1 MKFLACNTALDDV
14 HTSPATINMDLDPPI
29 PKYLTSDPTS
39 FAHTSARTRW
49 PSIITSAIDDV
60 HRTISTLPSSTST
73 DQETIAEGKRIVSQL
88 STLKYELQHNRAL
101 TAIIDDGEPDHKVYN
116 EELEARAGVQEQ
128 QGEGGEVKWHDVEWL
143 FSECYLYR
151 RISSL
156 FRVSTSKFWREYDCF
171 SRQKMST
178 FRSSR
183 SAVVELAGRYREVIT
198 KLRED
203 GNVMKKED
211 VDGLTT
217 TSSREEAER
226 KEEEAEKVLFTEMA
240 EICLW
245 GNATDLSLL
254 TQLTYEDIQKLQG
267 SNARKESEEKVLVN
281 DLPKAFEVLNQ
292 RKKEGRQS
300 TRVDIVLDNAGFEL
314 FVDLVLAGYMIETG
328 LATEIV
334 LHPKSIPWFV
344 SDVVPNDLVE
354 LLEVLRDPKGFY
366 EDEKEAESEGR
377 EVVKL
382 VEKDADDLKFL
393 FEHWGGLHEEG
404 SLILRP
410 NRFWT
415 APGSFWR
422 MPSIES
428 ELVEDLKES
437 ELVIFKG
444 DLNYRKLTGDVSCA
458 TRIQGPLLIISGF
471 MGSYNTV
478 LRSYRTTGQIFGH
491 QEPRTENFQGRR
503 DSWSA
508 AGKGRR
514 DKSNGRWRR
523 RFRSEKVGMEWEVG
537 CCTIL

>member
-1 MKFLACNTALDDV
+1 
-14 HTSPATINMDLDPPI
+14 MDLDPPL

-39 FAHTSARTRW
+39 FAYTSARTRW

-60 HRTISTLPSSTST
+60 HRTISNSPSSLDASS
-73 DQETIAEGKRIVSQL
+73 DLERNSEGKKIVSQL

-101 TAIIDDGEPDHKVYN
+101 TPIADDGEADHKVYN
-116 EELEARAGVQEQ
+116 DELEARARLQEK
-128 QGEGGEVKWHDVEWL
+128 EGKGLEVVWHDVEWL

-156 FRVSTSKFWREYDCF
+156 FRISTSKFWGDYDCF
-171 SRQKMST
+171 SRQKMNT

-183 SAVVELAGRYREVIT
+183 SAVVELAGRYREVVT

-203 GNVMKKED
+203 GRVMRKED
-211 VDGLTT
+211 VDGLTRT
-217 TSSREEAER
+217 QSREKAEQ
-226 KEEEAEKVLFTEMA
+226 KEGEAEKVLFTEMA

-254 TQLTYEDIQKLQG
+254 TQLSYEDIQKLQG
-267 SNARKESEEKVLVN
+267 STARKESEEKILVN
-281 DLPKAFEVLNQ
+281 DLPKAFEVLNR
-292 RKKEGRQS
+292 RKKEGNEMR
-300 TRVDIVLDNAGFEL
+300 RVDIVLDNAGFEL

-344 SDVVPNDLVE
+344 SDVVPKDLVE

-366 EDEKEAESEGR
+366 EDEEEAESEGR

-382 VEKDADDLKFL
+382 VQKDEDDLKFL
-393 FEHWGGLHEEG
+393 FEHWGGLHQEG

-422 MPSIES
+422 MPAVRS

-458 TRIQGPLLIISGF
+458 IIFES
-471 MGSYNTV
+471 NA
-478 LRSYRTTGQIFGH
+478 YR
-491 QEPRTENFQGRR
+491 
-503 DSWSA
+503 
-508 AGKGRR
+508 
-514 DKSNGRWRR
+514 
-523 RFRSEKVGMEWEVG
+523 
-537 CCTIL
+537 